1 MSHIVIFLFDRQ
13 MNYMV
18 PVTTASIQGKRQRV
32 SWFDRPPRPI
42 RRALAVG
49 QMNYMVP
56 VTTASIQGKRQR
68 VSWFDRPPR
77 PIRRALAVG
86 RRLHRPVHGAAVRHI
101 YS

>member
-13 MNYMV
+13 MNYMAA
-18 PVTTASIQGKRQRV
+18 VTTASIQGKRQRV

-49 QMNYMVP
+49 H
-56 VTTASIQGKRQR
+56 
-68 VSWFDRPPR
+68 
-77 PIRRALAVG
+77 
-86 RRLHRPVHGAAVRHI
+86 RLHRPVHGAAVRHI